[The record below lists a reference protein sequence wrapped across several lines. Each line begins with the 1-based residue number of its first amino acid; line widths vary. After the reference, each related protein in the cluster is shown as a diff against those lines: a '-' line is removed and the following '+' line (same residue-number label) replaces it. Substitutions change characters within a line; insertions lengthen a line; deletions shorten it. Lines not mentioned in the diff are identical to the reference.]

1 MTVDSTRSGSYEL
14 SGVNGTSPEGDADV
28 SSDGSPVDGEQVSA
42 EPASLM
48 RALLLGE
55 CRSVGLHGEYAKVRL
70 ESAELRWR
78 LLADEQIIEVAG
90 PSGTI
95 ELAPERWG
103 AVYRDDDRGQLTAY
117 DREGRR
123 RVECEV
129 TDWRSE
135 LPGVEEP
142 AGAVVGGES
151 AAEGSVRR
159 FPDVTLH
166 TTVFD
171 DETYAEAWRRSEDYA
186 ETHRLERAART
197 TRGEMLEGL
206 PERLAAAVAPRRVLS
221 MFEALPD
228 GNSPI
233 TVDVFGRGYR
243 GSMHVDQAATMRHG
257 TRLLASGENLH
268 LACDGRIGGAYLVGL
283 PVGDSM
289 RRALELVDESGR
301 IAARL
306 RLRREATPSEV
317 IDWRAGVKRVS
328 RGETLEG

>member
-1 MTVDSTRSGSYEL
+1 MTVDSRRSGSYEL
-14 SGVNGTSPEGDADV
+14 SGSSEGDGDAV
-28 SSDGSPVDGEQVSA
+28 RDGSPVGGEQVSA

-55 CRSVGLHGEYAKVRL
+55 CRAVGLHGEHAKVRL

-78 LLADEQIIEVAG
+78 LIADEQIIEVTG

-103 AVYRDDDRGQLTAY
+103 AVYRDDEGGHLMAY
-117 DREGRR
+117 DREGRL

-129 TDWRSE
+129 TDWRSD
-135 LPGVEEP
+135 LAVPDDPGEAPSGSET
-142 AGAVVGGES
+142 S
-151 AAEGSVRR
+151 AEGSVRR

-166 TTVFD
+166 STVFD
-171 DETYAEAWRRSEDYA
+171 DETYAEAWRRSDDYA

-197 TRGEMLEGL
+197 SRGEMLDGL
-206 PERLAAAVAPRRVLS
+206 PERWAGAVEPTRVLE
-221 MFEALPD
+221 MFEALPE
-228 GNSPI
+228 GSAAMS
-233 TVDVFGRGYR
+233 VDVFGGGYR
-243 GSMHVDQAATMRHG
+243 GSMHLDEATTLRHG

-268 LACDGRIGGAYLVGL
+268 MACDGRVGGAYLVRL
-283 PVGDSM
+283 PVGDRV
-289 RRALELVDESGR
+289 RRALELVDETGQ

-306 RLRREATPSEV
+306 RLRPEATPSEV
-317 IDWRAGVKRVS
+317 IDWRAGVQRVS